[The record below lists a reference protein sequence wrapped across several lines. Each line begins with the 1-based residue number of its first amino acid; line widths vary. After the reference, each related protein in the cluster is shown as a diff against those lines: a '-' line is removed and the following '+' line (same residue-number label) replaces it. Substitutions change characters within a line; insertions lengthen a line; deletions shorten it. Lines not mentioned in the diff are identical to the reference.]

1 MKAAATADSQAGC
14 PRESTNYLIES
25 STAVNPGRVVCFD
38 AGA

>member
-1 MKAAATADSQAGC
+1 MKVTATADAQAGC

-38 AGA
+38 VGA